1 MFVMSKFYGFR
12 FCVNCEVACT
22 SGNFVDYN
30 KKRYCTACWIQN
42 QNPDHPEI
50 DEIRKKVIED
60 AEEWKCIKWSRE
72 EGPLP
77 IGPKSHRN

>member
-1 MFVMSKFYGFR
+1 MVILLIITKRDTVQHVGF
-12 FCVNCEVACT
+12 
-22 SGNFVDYN
+22 
-30 KKRYCTACWIQN
+30 KIK
-42 QNPDHPEI
+42 NPDHPEI
-50 DEIRKKVIED
+50 DEIRKKIIKD

>member
-1 MFVMSKFYGFR
+1 
-12 FCVNCEVACT
+12 VACT

-50 DEIRKKVIED
+50 EEIRKKVIED

-77 IGPKSHRN
+77 IGPKSPRN